1 MTDRTRRRIFTVL
14 LAPSLAL
21 AAWGLVHLIGVDL
34 VVSTGSGEVGP
45 GDVLAAA
52 FIGAVVAWFAAR
64 VLERR
69 SRRPR
74 ASWSFTASTALAV
87 SMIGPSWLAD
97 GSSAVALIT
106 LHLVTALVVICGF
119 AGTIPVQGNGNARTK
134 TVGRTSTP

>member
-52 FIGAVVAWFAAR
+52 FIGALVAWFAAR
-64 VLERR
+64 VLERC

-87 SMIGPSWLAD
+87 SMI
-97 GSSAVALIT
+97 
-106 LHLVTALVVICGF
+106 
-119 AGTIPVQGNGNARTK
+119 
-134 TVGRTSTP
+134 